1 MSLGLSVAGQGC
13 AFEQYGSG
21 EKNSGRPTET
31 DAGAGGGL
39 SGAAGVG
46 GSAAGGAQS
55 GAGGAGGAPVA
66 GASGSAGQGGDAG
79 AAGMSGGGT
88 GGVSG
93 SAGASGGGASGLGGA
108 SGGGG
113 VSGGAGVGGSSG
125 GAGDAGASGAGGDAG
140 AAGAGGAGA
149 GGAGAG
155 GAGAGGAGAG
165 GGGAAG
171 AGGSGCVLFM
181 DPCDL
186 DCDGHQRVDPVACPG
201 GDDCCDSD
209 ADVFPGQTKWFTT
222 SSACGSFDYDCDK
235 TETQRIGQGS
245 KCVGCNFFDC
255 CHTPGYEGAP
265 PPCGVSGPVTGC
277 KAFCAE
283 DDASR
288 VQECH

>member
-155 GAGAGGAGAG
+155 G
-165 GGGAAG
+165 GGAAG